1 MGSQLRWVTYFRH
14 VESPSAFRDL
24 DGWLRRKL
32 RCVRLKQCKRTFA
45 MATFLQ
51 RNGVPAWRAWAVA
64 LAGKGWWRLA
74 CSPAAHEAMCRKW
87 FEKLELVSLASRYDA
102 LNAAGNRR
110 IR

>member
-1 MGSQLRWVTYFRH
+1 
-14 VESPSAFRDL
+14 
-24 DGWLRRKL
+24 
-32 RCVRLKQCKRTFA
+32 

-51 RNGVPAWRAWAVA
+51 GDGVSAWRAWAVA
-64 LAGKGWWRLA
+64 LSGKGWRRLA
-74 CSPAAHEAMCRKW
+74 CSPAAHEAMCKEW